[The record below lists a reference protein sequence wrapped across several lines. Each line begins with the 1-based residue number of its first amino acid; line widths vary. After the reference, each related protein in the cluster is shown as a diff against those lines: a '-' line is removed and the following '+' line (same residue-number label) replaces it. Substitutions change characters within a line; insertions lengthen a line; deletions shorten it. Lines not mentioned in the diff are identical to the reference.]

1 MEAPQN
7 NCAELRQNCARI
19 APELR
24 QNCAAYSARC
34 GIPRDSSDFISDA
47 AITDTSTIELGTSVR
62 VISPASLFSTLL
74 IDASAAKLSSDWPFG
89 APSTETAEVE
99 PTDQRA
105 RKDGKREP
113 PSLSAFD
120 ESSEATLRAEVD
132 HGGWFSGGD

>member
-1 MEAPQN
+1 MRRIAP
-7 NCAELRQNCARI
+7 ELRPNCARI

-24 QNCAAYSARC
+24 AAYSARC

-47 AITDTSTIELGTSVR
+47 AITDTSTIDDGTSVR
-62 VISPASLFSTLL
+62 VISPLRRSSLSCTLL
-74 IDASAAKLSSDWPFG
+74 IDASAARLSSDWPFG

-105 RKDGKREP
+105 RKDGKRDP
-113 PSLSAFD
+113 PSFSAFD

-132 HGGWFSGGD
+132 QGGWFSGGD